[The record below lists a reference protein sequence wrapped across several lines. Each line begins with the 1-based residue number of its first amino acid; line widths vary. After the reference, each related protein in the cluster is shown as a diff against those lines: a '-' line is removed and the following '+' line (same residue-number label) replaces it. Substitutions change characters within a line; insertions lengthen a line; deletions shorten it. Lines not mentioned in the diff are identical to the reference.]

1 MRDKCVPSRISLFF
15 FLYEKNAKQK
25 FSARNPF
32 AANKTQGL
40 LPGIWRYLERNI
52 FSFGNQREFICVL
65 LTFENKWHHATPE
78 LGLDCLYCARF

>member
-1 MRDKCVPSRISLFF
+1 MRDKCVPSRISFF
-15 FLYEKNAKQK
+15 CEKNAKQK

-32 AANKTQGL
+32 AANKIQGL

-52 FSFGNQREFICVL
+52 FSFSNQREFICVL
-65 LTFENKWHHATPE
+65 LTVENKWHHATPE